1 MYGSPLTLILP
12 RKKTSDEFLPTA
24 LQLQNTTRVCY
35 MKHGG
40 PITLPVLSTRTYAIL
55 TFGGAITVLSG
66 KVLIVSGVNL
76 LLTRKLTASLI
87 QQYGRKLTK
96 AIKKYH
102 AILGPDG
109 GDKMV
114 ATRARGVI
122 TLNEA
127 APVTILE
134 DLIAPR
140 VTRYVG
146 INHGVDDLRVVCKDK
161 I

>member
-24 LQLQNTTRVCY
+24 LQLQSIEYHKR
-35 MKHGG
+35 G